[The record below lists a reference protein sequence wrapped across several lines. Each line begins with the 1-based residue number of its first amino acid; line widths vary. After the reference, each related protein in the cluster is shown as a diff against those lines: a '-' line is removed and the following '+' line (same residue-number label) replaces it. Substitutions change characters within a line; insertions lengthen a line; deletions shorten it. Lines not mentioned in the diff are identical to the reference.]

1 MFKNVLRISNNK
13 LESWRLGMPTFMFNL
28 QVKNSIIV
36 TIQIIV
42 DKYTDMDT
50 NHVYHLMMTTIIFMH
65 LSNKMLCKHPTVSL
79 EMRMDKH
86 GL

>member
-1 MFKNVLRISNNK
+1 MFKNDLRISNNK
-13 LESWRLGMPTFMFNL
+13 LESWRLGMPTFMLKL

-36 TIQIIV
+36 TIQII

-50 NHVYHLMMTTIIFMH
+50 NHVYHFMMTTILFMH

-79 EMRMDKH
+79 EMRMNKH
-86 GL
+86 GI